1 MKVYLLSRLEAF
13 TAANTRV
20 FRVSPAMGMARC
32 WMYEESLKTQHY
44 RLGPCTS
51 QHINHRYKTFLF
63 EGLHKNSL
71 KPFLFCLLI
80 NLVTL
85 IILLLSILK
94 PRISMFRDLL
104 CFAINNSLTT
114 QYVII
119 LKNSVFSIS

>member
-71 KPFLFCLLI
+71 KPFFILFTNKSGDPYNIAAVHTEASYLH
-80 NLVTL
+80 V
-85 IILLLSILK
+85 S
-94 PRISMFRDLL
+94 
-104 CFAINNSLTT
+104 
-114 QYVII
+114 
-119 LKNSVFSIS
+119 